1 MLLRIRPL
9 GPALA
14 RSAAAA
20 AFAFMLGVHAAE
32 PVKLNIAMVPVLD
45 AAPFLYAQAKGY
57 YKDAG
62 LEVSFATND
71 SGPAVVTGV
80 LNGTYDAAA
89 AAWFPVAI
97 AIAKGAKLK
106 YVMTASQ
113 VEKGPGNGHSGLVVK
128 AGSPIKGYKDLE
140 GKTVATN
147 ALTSLT
153 TLATKMQMKAAGA
166 DPERVKFSAL
176 PFKSSLQAVAQD
188 QVDAAVVVS
197 PFQTEGELAGLR
209 IVGDPILE
217 AMPKG
222 GAGLVLFT
230 SDASGAKKKDAFAAF
245 NKATFRAADELAAST
260 ELQRKV
266 AQEVIGLPAE
276 VARKVPLPGIA
287 TQPID
292 VDALQKQL
300 DAAHAFGYLAHPLKA
315 ADTVLGR

>member
-1 MLLRIRPL
+1 MTTL
-9 GPALA
+9 ALA
-14 RSAAAA
+14 RRRMLAAMAAAA
-20 AFAFMLGVHAAE
+20 AFAFALDAHGADA
-32 PVKLNIAMVPVLD
+32 VKLDIAMVPVLD
-45 AAPFLYAQAKGY
+45 AEPFLYAQAKGF

-62 LEVSFATND
+62 LDVTFSTND

-97 AIAKGAKLK
+97 AISKGAKLK
-106 YVMTASQ
+106 YVMTASYRAQ
-113 VEKGPGNGHSGLVVK
+113 GDGRGHSGVVVK
-128 AGSPIKGYKDLE
+128 PDSPIKGYKDLE

-153 TLATKMQMKAAGA
+153 TLTTKMQMKAAGA
-166 DPERVKFSAL
+166 DPAKVKFTAL
-176 PFKSSLQAVAQD
+176 PFKTSLQAVAQG

-209 IVGDPILE
+209 LVGDPILE
-217 AMPKG
+217 AMPEG

-230 SDASGAKKKDAFAAF
+230 SEASAAKTAAALAAF
-245 NKATFRAADELAAST
+245 TKATFRAADELRAST

-266 AQEVIGLPAE
+266 AQDVIGLPAE
-276 VARKVPLPGIA
+276 VARKVPLPGLA
-287 TQPID
+287 NQPIN

-300 DAAHAFGYLAHPLKA
+300 DEAHAYGYLARPLKA
-315 ADTVLGR
+315 QDTVIAR